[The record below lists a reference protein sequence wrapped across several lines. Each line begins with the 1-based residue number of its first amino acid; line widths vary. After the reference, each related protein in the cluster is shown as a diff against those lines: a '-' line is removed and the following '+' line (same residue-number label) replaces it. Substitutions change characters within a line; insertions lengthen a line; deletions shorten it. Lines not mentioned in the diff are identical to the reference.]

1 MAAKA
6 LIGESAIVTNA
17 QRCRTYTGE
26 ILRIDGGHAIQKTG
40 PNRGII
46 HSLGKFGDPSPL
58 SELPDKKAKVSI
70 SYDGEMKASI
80 KTTPREEERETAV
93 TR

>member
-1 MAAKA
+1 
-6 LIGESAIVTNA
+6 VTNA
-17 QRCRTYTGE
+17 QKGRTYTGE
-26 ILRIDGGHAIQKTG
+26 ILRIDGEHAIQRTG

-70 SYDGEMKASI
+70 SYDRELRASL
-80 KTTPREEERETAV
+80 KTASREEERENGV